1 MADRHWVGGSG
12 TWNSTST
19 SNWSTTSGGASGAS
33 APTSGDNVFYDAG
46 SDAGSDFTVTIPT
59 ANSPSCADL
68 TVSGLDYN
76 VIFASSQS
84 SFTAI
89 SIFGNFTLPNK
100 LSTPNATWNV
110 RAVTSFSG
118 GGTITTNGTTLGI
131 DGDGSIFIFSAST
144 RTLGSDL
151 NVEAGELT
159 HSLGTFDTAGYD
171 IFTTF
176 ADFIVS
182 GTSTRTLNLNSS
194 DINLGNGKDWDATIT
209 TNLTFNPSTS
219 IIKLFSGNFN
229 GGGLTYHNLECQ
241 GSNAFVNQSNT
252 FNNLIFS
259 RAGTGGSNFTSF
271 SANQTVNGA
280 ISSVST
286 DATFRS
292 FVNSNTLG
300 TQRTLTCAAVSSL
313 TDVDFRDIVIA
324 GVAAPATGTRLGNCG
339 NNSGITFTAAAN
351 KHWVSASSANWNS
364 NAWATSSGGAAAANN
379 FPLPQDTAI
388 IDDSALT
395 ASQTVTLNAV
405 YNYPTIDTSAR
416 TNAMT
421 LSLSQERT
429 IVGGLIL
436 GSGVTVS
443 DSYFIFTNDSLQQLS
458 GSLPRFEING
468 FSTGGVQLSGSA
480 AATTQ
485 ADLANGTLDLNGET
499 LTAAFFQ
506 ILGGTKNVT
515 FNGGTIA
522 VTGSGAV
529 AWSNNNPTNFTTTA
543 GSGTG
548 TISMTSASAKTFT
561 GGGSTYN
568 CTLNQGGAGTL
579 TIAGTNTFGDITNT
593 HAGSSTISLGAN
605 QTVSDF
611 TLSGTVGNVI
621 TFNSSSSG
629 TRRNISKTSGTVNVT
644 FLNIKDSNGT
654 GGATWDA
661 FTANGNVDGGNNLG
675 WNFVP
680 PTSGSNMFMLF
691 D

>member
-1 MADRHWVGGSG
+1 MADRYWVGGSG
-12 TWNSTST
+12 TWDSTST
-19 SNWSTTSGGASGAS
+19 SNWSTTSGGAGGAS
-33 APTSGDNVFYDAG
+33 VPTINDRVFYDAG
-46 SDAGSDFTVTIPT
+46 SDAGGTFVVTM
-59 ANSPSCADL
+59 ANSPRVCSSFSASSLDFTMTLAGSSIGL
-68 TVSGLDYN
+68 TVGSGSL
-76 VIFASSQS
+76 
-84 SFTAI
+84 SFPAT
-89 SIFGNFTLPNK
+89 NFTRTYTGTTTFGDP
-100 LSTPNATWNV
+100 
-110 RAVTSFSG
+110 FSVG
-118 GGTITTNGTTLGI
+118 GIFTITTNGVVFGGNVTI
-131 DGDGSIFIFSAST
+131 DSGATSI
-144 RTLGSDL
+144 TLGSDFSCGT
-151 NVEAGELT
+151 NTLT
-159 HSLGTFDTAGYD
+159 LTKGTFDTGGYN
-171 IFTTF
+171 ITCGTF
-176 ADFIVS
+176 SSANS
-182 GTSTRTLNLNSS
+182 NTRTLNLNSS
-194 DINLGNGKDWDATIT
+194 TVTVGGNWNSSTTTGLTLNAGTSAINLSGA
-209 TNLTFNPSTS
+209 LSASTS
-219 IIKLFSGNFN
+219 LD
-229 GGGLTYHNLECQ
+229 GGGLTFHNV
-241 GSNAFVNQSNT
+241 AFTLTVIGTSSISGANT
-252 FNNLIFS
+252 FNNLTFNS
-259 RAGTGGSNFTSF
+259 LTSSGLNNIVF
-271 SANQTVNGA
+271 FANQTINGTFT
-280 ISSVST
+280 VST
-286 DATFRS
+286 SNAIRRQLIR
-292 FVNSNTLG
+292 SNTLE
-300 TQRTLTCAAVSSL
+300 TQRTLTCAAVSF
-313 TDVDFRDIVIA
+313 TDVDFRDTVIA

-364 NAWATSSGGAAAANN
+364 NAWATSSGGAAGVGN

-388 IDDSALT
+388 IDDSALS
-395 ASQTVTLNAV
+395 ASQTVTLNLA

-421 LSLSQERT
+421 LFLSQNST
-429 IVGGLIL
+429 IVGGLL
-436 GSGVTVS
+436 VGSGVTVS
-443 DSYFIFTNDSLQQLS
+443 GSHFIFINDSLQQLS

-529 AWSNNNPTNFTTTA
+529 AWSNNNPTNFTTTV

-605 QTVSDF
+605 QTVSNF

-644 FLNIKDSNGT
+644 FLSIKDSNGT